1 VHIANALAHT
11 EGNSEAGGPAAA
23 LDSAYVAQL
32 GLTERLPTWRPQPS
46 RAA

>member
-1 VHIANALAHT
+1 VHIANALVDST
-11 EGNSEAGGPAAA
+11 EAGDTHAA

-32 GLTERLPTWRPQPS
+32 GLSERLPTWRPQPC